1 MKVIVDISQW
11 VLTHSLTH
19 SLAHSLTHSYSLT
32 HSLTHSLTRSLTH
45 SLTYLPTYS
54 LTHSLALGG
63 QDISAICVAN
73 RGKPGRRDPFWH
85 EFIDKKMDGIEP
97 NREASVENEVF
108 CK

>member
-1 MKVIVDISQW
+1 MG
-11 VLTHSLTH
+11 
-19 SLAHSLTHSYSLT
+19 
-32 HSLTHSLTRSLTH
+32 TH
-45 SLTYLPTYS
+45 SLTYLLTHS

-97 NREASVENEVF
+97 DREASVENEVF